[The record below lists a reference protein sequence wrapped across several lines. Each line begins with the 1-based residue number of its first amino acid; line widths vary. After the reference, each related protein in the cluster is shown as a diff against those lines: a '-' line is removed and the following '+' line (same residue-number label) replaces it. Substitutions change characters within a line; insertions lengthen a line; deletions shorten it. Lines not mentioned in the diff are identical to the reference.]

1 MDKKEPLDSQLDR
14 LGSASRGE
22 GYELVSQT
30 IATSS
35 IKQSDNKMRDI
46 FIYIHAKSRIYDKC
60 AVLNLLRVAK
70 GGEIVTVFEGDDEYA
85 C

>member
-1 MDKKEPLDSQLDR
+1 MDKKEPLAPQLDP

-22 GYELVSQT
+22 SYELGSQT
-30 IATSS
+30 ITASS
-35 IKQSDNKMRDI
+35 LKQSDKKIHDI
-46 FIYIHAKSRIYDKC
+46 FIYIYSNSRIYDKC

-70 GGEIVTVFEGDDEYA
+70 GREIVTVLEGDDEYA

>member
-14 LGSASRGE
+14 LGSEIRGDD
-22 GYELVSQT
+22 YELSSQT
-30 IATSS
+30 ITTGS
-35 IKQSDNKMRDI
+35 IKQSDKKMRDI
-46 FIYIHAKSRIYDKC
+46 FMYIHANSRFYDRC
-60 AVLNLLRVAK
+60 TVLNLLRVAK

>member
-1 MDKKEPLDSQLDR
+1 MDKKEPLASQLDP

-22 GYELVSQT
+22 GYELGNQT
-30 IATSS
+30 ITASS
-35 IKQSDNKMRDI
+35 IKQSDKKMHDI
-46 FIYIHAKSRIYDKC
+46 FIYIHANSRISDKC

-70 GGEIVTVFEGDDEYA
+70 GREIVTVLEGDDEYA

>member
-1 MDKKEPLDSQLDR
+1 MNKKEPLDSQLDR

-22 GYELVSQT
+22 GYELGSQT
-30 IATSS
+30 ITAGS
-35 IKQSDNKMRDI
+35 IKQSDKKTGDI
-46 FIYIHAKSRIYDKC
+46 FIYIHVNSRIYDKC

-70 GGEIVTVFEGDDEYA
+70 GREIVPVFEGDDEYA